1 VTEEKPYIVG
11 ISGGSASGKTSFLK
25 KLKEILPIGSTCIV
39 SQDNYY
45 KPIDEQT
52 KDSNNQVNYDLPT
65 SINREAF
72 FQDMTMLA
80 DGKEIKREEYT
91 FNNMSKEARIIL
103 MKPAPLL
110 IMEGLFIFHYTE
122 ISDALDLK
130 IYIDSEESIKLKR
143 RLKRDKDE
151 RGYPEDTVMYQWE
164 NHVMPAY
171 RAYLRPYKQH
181 ADIIVSNNHSYE
193 KGLEVVSDHLI
204 SVLKRR
210 GYTFTT

>member
-1 VTEEKPYIVG
+1 MKYVKPYIVG

-25 KLKEILPIGSTCIV
+25 GLNQVLPNHSTCIV

-45 KPIDEQT
+45 LPIQEQS
-52 KDSNNQVNYDLPT
+52 KDLNNQVNYDLPT
-65 SINREAF
+65 SIDREAF
-72 FQDMTMLA
+72 YMDMMLLSN
-80 DGKEIKREEYT
+80 GELVEREEYT
-91 FNNMSKEARIIL
+91 FNNSSKQAKFIT
-103 MKPAPLL
+103 MQPAPLL
-110 IMEGLFIFHYTE
+110 IMEGLFIFHYSE

-151 RGYPEDTVMYQWE
+151 RGYPEETVMYQWE

-171 RAYLRPYKQH
+171 LAYLKPYKQY

-204 SVLKRR
+204 SVLQRKQLEA
-210 GYTFTT
+210 TT